1 MSKPWRLLETW
12 DRDPAW
18 NMGLDQALLEDAG
31 APPTLRFYT
40 WAPDTLSL
48 GYFQRLAEVPGRGS
62 AGALVRRCTGGG
74 AIHHTNEL
82 TFSFVTDQND
92 PLYRGPIAPTYERI
106 HLALAKAL
114 AHYGI
119 EARLRGDRAPLASD
133 GEGTGMCFHKSTAQ
147 DLCWNDRKGIGSAQ
161 RRTGGRVLH
170 HGSIKIGSSPLE
182 GDIATFDGLDDV
194 PTPRELA
201 VHLTP
206 ILGRELALVLDG
218 DGNADREPSAV
229 ESDAASRLGARFID
243 PVFVARR

>member
-1 MSKPWRLLETW
+1 MSNPWRLLETW

-18 NMGLDQALLEDAG
+18 NMGLDQALLEDPE

-48 GYFQRLAEVPGRGS
+48 GYFQRLADVPGRER

-82 TFSFVTDQND
+82 TFSLVTDQDD
-92 PLYRGPIAPTYERI
+92 PLYRGPIAPSYERV

-114 AHYGI
+114 AHYGV
-119 EARLRGDRAPLASD
+119 EAKLRGGVGPIASD
-133 GEGTGMCFHKSTAQ
+133 LEGTGMCFHASTAQ
-147 DLCWNDRKGIGSAQ
+147 DLCWDGRKGVGSAQ

-170 HGSIKIGSSPLE
+170 HGSIKIGTSPLE
-182 GDIATFDGLDDV
+182 GDIATLGGAAAA

-201 VHLTP
+201 DRVASVFA
-206 ILGRELALVLDG
+206 GELDLHWIRGTRDL
-218 DGNADREPSAV
+218 PTHS
-229 ESDAASRLGARFID
+229 ESEAAERLGARFVD
-243 PVFVARR
+243 PEFVARR